1 MITIS
6 SEKNLFSQVLAM
18 IILFIL
24 PSNLYHTPIP
34 HKLGLFCRN
43 LAFWTCDWQSL
54 VCVVTWSQEDSFC
67 FCRVL
72 GNRTKCEHSANSANS
87 VKALYKRKVFPPPDV
102 SARKPREGLALRE
115 GGRGGDR
122 AIGGVALEQTQLPLH
137 LQLEREVALHCSSD
151 FAEVLWFSK
160 ASAYGVLCAFC
171 LYTRYY
177 INPLSSF
184 RRPLPPVLKSYY
196 MITHI
201 QLYIEEAMP
210 VWWEN

>member
-6 SEKNLFSQVLAM
+6 SEKSLFSQVLAM

-24 PSNLYHTPIP
+24 PSNLYQTPIP

-43 LAFWTCDWQSL
+43 LAFWTCDWQYL

-72 GNRTKCEHSANSANS
+72 RNRTKCEHSVNSANS

-115 GGRGGDR
+115 EGEGGIELSEASHWSRPSFR
-122 AIGGVALEQTQLPLH
+122 SICSLRERLRCTARQTSPRFCDFQKLPLM
-137 LQLEREVALHCSSD
+137 ES
-151 FAEVLWFSK
+151 FAPFVCICGIISTPF
-160 ASAYGVLCAFC
+160 
-171 LYTRYY
+171 
-177 INPLSSF
+177 PLSGDLC
-184 RRPLPPVLKSYY
+184 PLF
-196 MITHI
+196 
-201 QLYIEEAMP
+201 
-210 VWWEN
+210 